1 MTKGP
6 MVSPKHTARFLT
18 PATQKQVELGHELG
32 VPVFKHTDGNLW
44 QIIQLLV
51 DTGIDGLHPIDP
63 MAGMDLAEVG
73 AKYPDLCL
81 MGNVNCGATLSWKSV
96 EEVRQEVKECIKKA
110 GYGGGYIC
118 MSSNSIHSGVKPE
131 NYVAMIKAV
140 REFGKYPLDLD

>member
-1 MTKGP
+1 
-6 MVSPKHTARFLT
+6 
-18 PATQKQVELGHELG
+18 
-32 VPVFKHTDGNLW
+32 
-44 QIIQLLV
+44 
-51 DTGIDGLHPIDP
+51 

-81 MGNVNCGATLSWKSV
+81 MGNVNCGATLSWKST
-96 EEVRQEVKECIKKA
+96 EEVRQEVKECIRKA

-140 REFGKYPLDLD
+140 REFGKYPLELD